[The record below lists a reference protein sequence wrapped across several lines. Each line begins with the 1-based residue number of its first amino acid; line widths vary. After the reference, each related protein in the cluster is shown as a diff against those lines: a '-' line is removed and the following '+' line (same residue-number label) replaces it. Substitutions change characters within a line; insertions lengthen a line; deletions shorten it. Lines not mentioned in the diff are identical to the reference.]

1 MLEPIEGA
9 LERLAVAADHE
20 VWVGVPKLVRGELG
34 PVAADDVRVR
44 GEVPLSGIC
53 RHVLDCRFIL
63 NPVETAGIEP
73 ASAIA

>member
-20 VWVGVPKLVRGELG
+20 VWVGVPKLIRGELG
-34 PVAADDVRVR
+34 PVAAHDVEEVR
-44 GEVPLSGIC
+44 GEVSVQPE
-53 RHVLDCRFIL
+53 
-63 NPVETAGIEP
+63 PVETAGIEP